1 MQAKIIGELKRLT
14 GIEGAQD
21 SYKQV
26 RPYHIVKSEKISNVL
41 VSEISDDFTSP
52 FRKSLSPDRL
62 FNLSSGIP
70 IDDEHAE
77 GMLKIPEI
85 GEQCCS
91 DFIKERIF
99 SDDTKFHDSLLR
111 TKVKLFKQCNQK
123 VSFLMDGKMKTV
135 EVNPNI
141 ISTLLAASAK
151 ANQAIDFSLALEYPL
166 SPVPLN
172 IADADGFQTSTAKSK
187 LNEIIMKKSTLIDR
201 ETEMPS
207 RNEVSAYILDLMTL
221 VRTQRYIQGAGNAN
235 YPSNTQRIP
244 KSGYCCGHISKM
256 LNKDPE
262 RLKRGCAERVIA
274 NSAVSR
280 LPRDFNKFLQ
290 NSDNKTRPH

>member
-1 MQAKIIGELKRLT
+1 M
-14 GIEGAQD
+14 
-21 SYKQV
+21 
-26 RPYHIVKSEKISNVL
+26 KSEKISNIP
-41 VSEISDDFTSP
+41 VSAISDDFTSP
-52 FRKSLSPDRL
+52 FGRSSSPDPL

-77 GMLKIPEI
+77 GMLKIREI

-99 SDDTKFHDSLLR
+99 SDDIKFHDSLSAR

-123 VSFLMDGKMKTV
+123 VSLSKDGKIKTV
-135 EVNPNI
+135 EVNRNI

-151 ANQAIDFSLALEYPL
+151 ENQAIDFRLVSEYPL

-172 IADADGFQTSTAKSK
+172 IANADGSRRSTAKSK

-207 RNEVSAYILDLMTL
+207 RNEVSGYIVDLMAL
-221 VRTQRYIQGAGNAN
+221 VRTQHSVPLTYKELAMQIIQA
-235 YPSNTQRIP
+235 IP
-244 KSGYCCGHISKM
+244 KDIKEWILSRTHIE
-256 LNKDPE
+256 N
-262 RLKRGCAERVIA
+262 V
-274 NSAVSR
+274 
-280 LPRDFNKFLQ
+280 Q
-290 NSDNKTRPH
+290 